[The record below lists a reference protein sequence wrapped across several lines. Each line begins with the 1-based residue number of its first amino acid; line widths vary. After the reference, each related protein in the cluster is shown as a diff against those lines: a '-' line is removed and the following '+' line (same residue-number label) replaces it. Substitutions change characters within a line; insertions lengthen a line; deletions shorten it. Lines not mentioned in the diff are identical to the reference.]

1 MGSTTSEVD
10 LAEEERREKVGV
22 PLFSINSSSYD
33 DQVSQ
38 NIMAA
43 GLPTVEEVSFIKI
56 VCNFIIASKLYIF
69 IQ

>member
-56 VCNFIIASKLYIF
+56 VCNFSIILYIILF
-69 IQ
+69 